1 MVAKVVTAPN
11 GPEFS
16 ELVQG
21 YWRAADWGMTAQ
33 ERLSFLKQHI
43 ELGITTVDHA
53 DIYGNYECEAL
64 FGEALALDKS
74 VRDQIQIVTKCDI
87 NLCGDKTPERKI
99 NHYDTSSAHIYQ
111 SVNNSLERLNVDEID
126 VLLIH
131 RPDVLMDADEVAE
144 AFTELHKVGKVK
156 HFGVSN
162 FTPRQFELLQS
173 RLGKPLVTNQVE
185 INPLNF
191 EVAHDGTLDQ
201 MQMLRTRPM
210 AWSCLGG
217 GSIFSGESE
226 QAIRVR
232 NELEAIRE
240 EVVRRISE
248 GEASILADQEEMS
261 IESIC
266 EAAANGDP
274 LAVDVI
280 EKLGR
285 YLGSAIA
292 IVINLFN
299 PEKILIG
306 GVINQAKEVLYPAVR
321 RCIEEQSLPVY
332 HQD

>member
-191 EVAHDGTLDQ
+191 EVAQDGTLDQ

-226 QAIRVR
+226 QAILVR

-240 EVVRRISE
+240 EVGATSIDQVIYAWVRRLPSKPIPIIGSGKIE
-248 GEASILADQEEMS
+248 RVQTAVNALNIELTREQWYRVWVASK
-261 IESIC
+261 
-266 EAAANGDP
+266 GH
-274 LAVDVI
+274 
-280 EKLGR
+280 
-285 YLGSAIA
+285 
-292 IVINLFN
+292 
-299 PEKILIG
+299 
-306 GVINQAKEVLYPAVR
+306 GVP
-321 RCIEEQSLPVY
+321 
-332 HQD
+332 

>member
-21 YWRAADWGMTAQ
+21 YWRAVDWGMTAQ

-74 VRDQIQIVTKCDI
+74 VREQIQIVTKCDI

-99 NHYDTSSAHIYQ
+99 NHYDISAAHIYQ

-144 AFTELHKVGKVK
+144 AFSELHKVGKVK

-173 RLGKPLVTNQVE
+173 RLSKPLVTNQVE

-201 MQMLRTRPM
+201 MQTLRVRPM

-217 GSIFSGESE
+217 GSIFTGDTE
-226 QAIRVR
+226 QAVRVR
-232 NELEAIRE
+232 NELEMIRE
-240 EVVRRISE
+240 EVGANSIDEVIYAWVRRLPSKPMPIIGSGKIE
-248 GEASILADQEEMS
+248 RVHSAVNALNIELTREQWYRVWVASK
-261 IESIC
+261 
-266 EAAANGDP
+266 GH
-274 LAVDVI
+274 
-280 EKLGR
+280 
-285 YLGSAIA
+285 
-292 IVINLFN
+292 
-299 PEKILIG
+299 
-306 GVINQAKEVLYPAVR
+306 GVP
-321 RCIEEQSLPVY
+321 
-332 HQD
+332 

>member
-1 MVAKVVTAPN
+1 MVAKVVTAPS

-21 YWRAADWGMTAQ
+21 YWRTVDWGMTAQ
-33 ERLSFLKQHI
+33 ERLTFLKQHV

-53 DIYGNYECEAL
+53 DIYGNYECESL
-64 FGEALALDKS
+64 FGEALKLDSS
-74 VRDQIQIVTKCDI
+74 VREQIQIVTKCDI

-144 AFTELHKVGKVK
+144 AFSELHKVGKVK

-162 FTPRQFELLQS
+162 FSPRQFELLQS

-217 GSIFSGESE
+217 GSIFSGDSE
-226 QAIRVR
+226 QAVRVR

-240 EVVRRISE
+240 EVGAASLDQVIYAWVRRLPSKPIPIIGS
-248 GEASILADQEEMS
+248 GK
-261 IESIC
+261 IERVQT
-266 EAAANGDP
+266 
-274 LAVDVI
+274 AVDALNI
-280 EKLGR
+280 ELTREQWYRVWVASKGH
-285 YLGSAIA
+285 
-292 IVINLFN
+292 
-299 PEKILIG
+299 
-306 GVINQAKEVLYPAVR
+306 GVP
-321 RCIEEQSLPVY
+321 
-332 HQD
+332 

>member
-1 MVAKVVTAPN
+1 MVAKVVTAPK

-21 YWRAADWGMTAQ
+21 YWRAVDWNMTAQ

-53 DIYGNYECEAL
+53 DIYGNYECEKL

-74 VRDQIQIVTKCDI
+74 VREQIQIVTKCDI

-111 SVNNSLERLNVDEID
+111 SVNNSLERLNVNEID

-131 RPDVLMDADEVAE
+131 RPDVLMDADEVAA
-144 AFTELHKVGKVK
+144 AFSELHKVGKVK

-162 FTPRQFELLQS
+162 FTPSQFELLQS
-173 RLGKPLVTNQVE
+173 RLSKPLVTNQVE

-217 GSIFSGESE
+217 GAIFNGDSE

-232 NELEAIRE
+232 NELEVIRE
-240 EVVRRISE
+240 EVGATSIDQVIYAWVRRLPSKPLPIIGS
-248 GEASILADQEEMS
+248 GK
-261 IESIC
+261 IERVQ
-266 EAAANGDP
+266 AAVNALN
-274 LAVDVI
+274 I
-280 EKLGR
+280 ELTREQWYRVWVVSKGH
-285 YLGSAIA
+285 
-292 IVINLFN
+292 
-299 PEKILIG
+299 
-306 GVINQAKEVLYPAVR
+306 GVP
-321 RCIEEQSLPVY
+321 
-332 HQD
+332 